1 MPKCFLSAIAMW
13 ESLNFGG
20 PRIAVSVESEDGKP
34 LTNLTQ
40 KDFTVGYIG
49 SSGSGAWLEQKITGF
64 ESSGSSHGFYMLFI
78 GKYNVGTYSFDWF
91 SYHATS
97 VFSVE
102 VAQGRTKGAFSGRIL
117 AINTPT
123 TPTV

>member
-1 MPKCFLSAIAMW
+1 MTRLIVAALAGVLATPSTISAVGSRQAAW
-13 ESLNFGG
+13 VGG
-20 PRIAVSVESEDGKP
+20 
-34 LTNLTQ
+34 TNRQ
-40 KDFTVGYIG
+40 FQDARG
-49 SSGSGAWLEQKITGF
+49 LEQKITGF

-91 SYHATS
+91 SHHATS

-102 VAQGRTKGAFSGRIL
+102 VAQRRTKGAYSGRIL

-123 TPTV
+123 TPTM